1 MADLSGSWEPL
12 RHRSFRWYFVAST
25 VNMVGSTMSGVALA
39 FAVLSISDS
48 PKALG
53 YVLAASTIPTVLFL
67 LFGGVLA
74 ERIPL
79 TLVLRIGMLVT
90 GLSQLAAATL
100 VVTGVAQIWM
110 LILLEALNGTTLAL
124 TFPALASIMPR
135 LVPRELLQQANV
147 LQSIS
152 RGTLRVLGPTI
163 SAVLVVGVGPGW
175 ALGVDAVTWLAASA
189 ILLLVTVPPPAPKE
203 GEASTISELR
213 EGWTYFRSTTWLWV
227 VVLGFTVINA
237 IQAGAWATLGP
248 SRAKGTIGERGWG
261 YVLSAES
268 IGLLAMT
275 AVMLRRRLERPLF
288 WGMLGI
294 SVVSVPI
301 FVLGVSPHL
310 VILLV
315 VGFAAGAGTEV
326 FSLGWTLAMQEH
338 VPEQMLSRAYS
349 YDMLGS
355 FVAIP
360 VGELAFG
367 PLGLG
372 FGYRDVLMVS
382 GVVYLAVGLL
392 TLVSRSVRDLRR
404 APVPTR
410 G

>member
-12 RHRSFRWYFVAST
+12 RHRNFRWYFVAST

-227 VVLGFTVINA
+227 VVLAFTVINA
-237 IQAGAWATLGP
+237 IQAGAWSTLGP
-248 SRAKGTIGERGWG
+248 SRAKGTIGEQGWG
-261 YVLSAES
+261 YLLSAES

-294 SVVSVPI
+294 SVMSVPI
-301 FVLGVSPHL
+301 FVLGASPHL

-382 GVVYLAVGLL
+382 GVVYLAVCLL

-404 APVPTR
+404 VPVPT
-410 G
+410 GG